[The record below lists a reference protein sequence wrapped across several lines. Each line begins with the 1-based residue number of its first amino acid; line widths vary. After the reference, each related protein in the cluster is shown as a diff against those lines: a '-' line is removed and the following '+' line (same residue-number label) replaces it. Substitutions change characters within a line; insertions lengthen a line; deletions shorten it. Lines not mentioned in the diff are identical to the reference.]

1 MNGNCSSCEAANHD
15 SLIELLILIS
25 IASKKAAKQL
35 IADDLD
41 VKKKEVRSYGKD
53 ERAE

>member
-15 SLIELLILIS
+15 SLIELLVLIS

-35 IADDLD
+35 LADDLEE
-41 VKKKEVRSYGKD
+41 KKVEVRKHAKD
-53 ERAE
+53 EGAE

>member
-15 SLIELLILIS
+15 SLIELLVLIS

-35 IADDLD
+35 LADDLEE
-41 VKKKEVRSYGKD
+41 KKVEVRKHAKD